1 MNVGPD
7 AVLVAGPRLII
18 ASRKSIVGSN
28 PTWPTKFIDIMTKI
42 YIAMAEFVD
51 GNRIFERAYTTR
63 EAAERACVT
72 MINDIRENTDWDVAP
87 IVEDLELVDE

>member
-1 MNVGPD
+1 MVKQGTHNPLSRGSI
-7 AVLVAGPRLII
+7 PR
-18 ASRKSIVGSN
+18 G
-28 PTWPTKFIDIMTKI
+28 PTKFIDIMTKI

-72 MINDIRENTDWDVAP
+72 MIKDIRENTDWDVAP